1 MDSMPQYLVDTMS
14 KIWDLIET
22 IVCKDG
28 EPLPVIQLA
37 ALLPQDMNP
46 QRSMVAFAGMA
57 LCYPV
62 SVHLCCYRKLL
73 IFLT

>member
-1 MDSMPQYLVDTMS
+1 MDEMPQYLVDTMS

-62 SVHLCCYRKLL
+62 SVCLYHYRTLL
-73 IFLT
+73 MV